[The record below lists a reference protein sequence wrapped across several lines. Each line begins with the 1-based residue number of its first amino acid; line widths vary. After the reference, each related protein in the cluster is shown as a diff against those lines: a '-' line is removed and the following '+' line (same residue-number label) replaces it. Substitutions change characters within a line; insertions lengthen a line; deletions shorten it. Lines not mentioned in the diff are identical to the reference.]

1 MNTKREKITLFAIVL
16 GLSLLHGEPYEVGD
30 YVTNFTDSLCSVEQE
45 WSLFDYYYTE
55 NGGNKNVIWL
65 VFFNTNSRRC
75 QLEASYTQSIHNLY
89 KNQGLITVGIG
100 SGWSESV
107 NCNNWTKTYG
117 LTYPII
123 DDERLN
129 LRSLFTDS
137 SVPHHVVIDHNMQI
151 VYNEK
156 GTIVPPYGAD
166 FVVSLNSALQSMSS
180 LSANENVLISDS
192 PALSVCYPNPFNNTT
207 TISYELKDHSP
218 VNISVIDLTGR
229 SKQTIFEVSSQSPG
243 AHSFSWN
250 ADNFSSGVYFI
261 ELVTE
266 NYVSHQKVLLVK

>member
-100 SGWSESV
+100 SGWGESV
-107 NCNNWTKTYG
+107 NCNNCGKHSKYDHSISNTYKNNNNNQPFNITYG
-117 LTYPII
+117 SGSVEGII
-123 DDERLN
+123 STDKVTIGDLSIPDIKFAEITNEPGLIFKESKFDGIMGMAW
-129 LRSLFTDS
+129 RSISGPS
-137 SVPHHVVIDHNMQI
+137 S
-151 VYNEK
+151 
-156 GTIVPPYGAD
+156 
-166 FVVSLNSALQSMSS
+166 
-180 LSANENVLISDS
+180 S
-192 PALSVCYPNPFNNTT
+192 PF
-207 TISYELKDHSP
+207 
-218 VNISVIDLTGR
+218 
-229 SKQTIFEVSSQSPG
+229 
-243 AHSFSWN
+243 
-250 ADNFSSGVYFI
+250 
-261 ELVTE
+261 
-266 NYVSHQKVLLVK
+266 